1 MAGRYGRNSVPSTP
15 GFEPDSPGSGAFS
28 PSESRGSA
36 TSPKRGRSRAD
47 NDQREVY
54 GLKLGLLRQWENEKK
69 DQLLSSEHALQ
80 EIAVAKVRG
89 FLDAIGRRVCW
100 LQLRTSLLNLLFAV
114 SRCRLCGEDSVVV
127 AYDGALSRTP

>member
-15 GFEPDSPGSGAFS
+15 GFEPESPGSGAFS

-89 FLDAIGRRVCW
+89 FLDAIGRAGLLVTVARFSPESVILRFT
-100 LQLRTSLLNLLFAV
+100 LQAV
-114 SRCRLCGEDSVVV
+114 W
-127 AYDGALSRTP
+127 